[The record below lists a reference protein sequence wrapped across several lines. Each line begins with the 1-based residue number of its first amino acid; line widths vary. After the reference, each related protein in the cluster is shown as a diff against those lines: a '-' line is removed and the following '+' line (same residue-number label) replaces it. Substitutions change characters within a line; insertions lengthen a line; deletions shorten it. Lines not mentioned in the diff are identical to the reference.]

1 MLIIRRYGMKSFDKL
16 PKQFQCEEVKY
27 YYDILSKKTG
37 SLVLKR
43 ITDLIFAV
51 MLLVVLI
58 IPIIII
64 AVAVKATS
72 KGPVFYRQVRV
83 TTYGK
88 NFKILKFRTMVEN
101 ADKIGSLVTT
111 DSDSRVTKVGRF
123 LRKYRLDELPQIFNV
138 LSGSMSV
145 VGTRPEVPKYVE
157 QYKPEY
163 FATLLIPAGITSLA
177 SIMYKDEEKLLSSE
191 QDVDKVYIEKILPEK
206 MKYNLQYTENFGF
219 RSDLKL
225 MLKTVK
231 EVFC

>member
-1 MLIIRRYGMKSFDKL
+1 MKSFDKL
-16 PKQFQCEEVKY
+16 PKQFQCEEVKH

-51 MLLVVLI
+51 ILLVVLI

-88 NFKILKFRTMVEN
+88 NFKIFKFRTMVEN

-145 VGTRPEVPKYVE
+145 VGTRPEVTKYVE

-163 FATLLIPAGITSLA
+163 LATLLIPAGITSLA

-231 EVFC
+231 EVCC

>member
-1 MLIIRRYGMKSFDKL
+1 MKSFDKL
-16 PKQFQCEEVKY
+16 AEQFRTEQVRP
-27 YYDILSKKTG
+27 YYDILCKKSK
-37 SLVLKR
+37 SLFLKR
-43 ITDLIFAV
+43 TCDILLSVILLFILI
-51 MLLVVLI
+51 L
-58 IPIIII
+58 PILII
-64 AVAVKATS
+64 AVAVKLNS

-88 NFKILKFRTMVEN
+88 LFKILKFRTMVEN

-111 DSDSRVTKVGRF
+111 DSDSRVTGIGRF

-138 LSGSMSV
+138 LSGSMSF
-145 VGTRPEVPKYVE
+145 VGTRPEVPKYVDK
-157 QYKPEY
+157 YKPEY

-191 QDVDKVYIEKILPEK
+191 ENADEVYIEKILPEK

-231 EVFC
+231 EVFS

>member
-1 MLIIRRYGMKSFDKL
+1 MKSFDRL
-16 PKQFQCEEVKY
+16 PKQFQCEEVKH
-27 YYDILSKKTG
+27 YYDILSQKTG

-51 MLLVVLI
+51 ILLVVLI

-64 AVAVKATS
+64 AVAVKFTS

-83 TTYGK
+83 TTYGRK
-88 NFKILKFRTMVEN
+88 FKILKFRTMVEN

-163 FATLLIPAGITSLA
+163 LATLLIPAGITSLA
-177 SIMYKDEEKLLSSE
+177 SIMYKDEEKLLKSE

-219 RSDLKL
+219 RSDFKL
-225 MLKTVK
+225 MFKTVK
-231 EVFC
+231 EVFS

>member
-1 MLIIRRYGMKSFDKL
+1 MLIVRRYGMKSFDKL
-16 PKQFQCEEVKY
+16 PKQFQCEEVKH